1 MSVPTTTG
9 GQVTPA
15 GTKTRWKNVARLSL
29 GQDPDPRAGRLAAE
43 DEVAY
48 DADEAYLVG
57 HDDRLARDEGIDDG
71 GTSAEEA
78 AIHDR
83 TDES

>member
-1 MSVPTTTG
+1 M
-9 GQVTPA
+9 
-15 GTKTRWKNVARLSL
+15 
-29 GQDPDPRAGRLAAE
+29 
-43 DEVAY
+43 AY
-48 DADEAYLVG
+48 DADEAYLVC